1 MKKRPKKRLHENR
14 YNFET
19 YTVDHGPAKNTHT
32 WAEFLDRDFISFF
45 SSFMFRDLMRNMFR
59 HPQACLQYLRQT
71 WSWMTSA
78 FLTIESSSYL
88 MCLKDSTILRLMYSI
103 CRDSPAQRFQVWC
116 GCSCGSRPSSASGHK
131 GDLTPRV
138 WRVTGESP
146 RRVDQARMLQ
156 NHPCSIIAISKEAVI
171 ARPASV
177 KQSGSK

>member
-1 MKKRPKKRLHENR
+1 
-14 YNFET
+14 
-19 YTVDHGPAKNTHT
+19 
-32 WAEFLDRDFISFF
+32 
-45 SSFMFRDLMRNMFR
+45 
-59 HPQACLQYLRQT
+59 
-71 WSWMTSA
+71 MTSA

-88 MCLKDSTILRLMYSI
+88 MCLKDSTILKMMYSI
-103 CRDSPAQRFQVWC
+103 CRDSPAQLFQVWC

-156 NHPCSIIAISKEAVI
+156 NHPCSSIAISNEAVI

-177 KQSGSK
+177 NTGIKVRKSSSSPRVFALYLSPGPTHYYGTK